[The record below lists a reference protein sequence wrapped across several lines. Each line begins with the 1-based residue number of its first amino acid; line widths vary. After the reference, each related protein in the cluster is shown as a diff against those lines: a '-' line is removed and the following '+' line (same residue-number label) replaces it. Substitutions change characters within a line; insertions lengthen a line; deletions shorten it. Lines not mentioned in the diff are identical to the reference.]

1 MDAAETVAAA
11 ASSAAAA
18 SILPQEPTGLA
29 QDLAGPAPNLA
40 GLPQNLAALPQDLVF
55 VDLETTGGNAA
66 YHRITEV
73 GIVRMERGEVV
84 EEWSSLINPECRIPP
99 YIESFTGITNEMV
112 AGAPRFADIAALL
125 LEKLRGPVFVAH
137 NARFDYS
144 FLRTEFR
151 RLDVHFSASVLCT
164 VKLSRRLFPEYPR
177 HNLDAVMERHQLTC
191 TARHRALGDARVLG
205 DFWAKLRGAIAEE
218 KLAAAAQIVIG
229 ANKLPAHL
237 PPGLADELPEGPGV
251 YRLFG
256 DGDVLLYVGKS
267 HCLRARVLGHF
278 TTEPSDAKEQK
289 KAQQTRRIDWIETAG
304 DLGAQLKEADWIKV
318 QKPLYNRRVKPQSDS
333 YTLKT
338 RNPARGV
345 QLVPIA
351 ELDPA
356 ELTACFGVFHS
367 QKDGRKALTDIA
379 RAHSLCLKI
388 LGLEEGDFGAA
399 PPSRGADSRVERGT
413 HTQVERVAAIEV
425 ERGAGSCVAYQ
436 LGKCKGACVGKEPL
450 LLHNAR
456 LQIALSALKL
466 KSWPFPGRVA
476 LKEGG
481 FQGGGSRGSG
491 WQDGRCEYHV
501 LDHWAY
507 LGTARSEEELAE
519 LQAKDAHAAFDVD
532 VYRIVVRYLAKN
544 PKIEWHD
551 LRDSARRPAVSR

>member
-1 MDAAETVAAA
+1 MDAAETIAAAAPAA
-11 ASSAAAA
+11 ASS
-18 SILPQEPTGLA
+18 ILPKESLSQES
-29 QDLAGPAPNLA
+29 AG
-40 GLPQNLAALPQDLVF
+40 LPQDLVF

-84 EEWSSLINPECRIPP
+84 EEWSSLVNPECHIPA
-99 YIESFTGITNEMV
+99 YIESFTGISNEMV
-112 AGAPRFADIAALL
+112 AGAPRFADIAALV

-137 NARFDYS
+137 NARFDYA

-151 RLDVHFSASVLCT
+151 RLDVQFSARVLCT

-205 DFWAKLRGAIAEE
+205 DFWAKLRGEVAEE

-237 PPGLADELPEGPGV
+237 PPGMADELPEGPGV

-256 DGDVLLYVGKS
+256 DDDVLLYIGKS
-267 HCLRARVLGHF
+267 HSLRTRVLGHF
-278 TTEPSDAKEQK
+278 TAEHSDAKEQK
-289 KAQQTRRIDWIETAG
+289 KARQTRRIDWIETAG
-304 DLGAQLKEADWIKV
+304 DLGAQLKEAEWIKA
-318 QKPLYNRRVKPQSDS
+318 QMPLYNKRVKPQADS
-333 YTLKT
+333 FTMKT
-338 RNPARGV
+338 RGPTPGV
-345 QLVPIA
+345 QLVPIVD
-351 ELDPA
+351 LDPA
-356 ELTACFGVFHS
+356 ELTGCFGVFHS

-388 LGLEEGDFGAA
+388 LGLEDGDSAAA
-399 PPSRGADSRVERGT
+399 PGRGPD
-413 HTQVERVAAIEV
+413 TQVERS
-425 ERGAGSCVAYQ
+425 AGSCVAYQ
-436 LGKCKGACVGKEPL
+436 LGKCKGACMGKEPL
-450 LLHNAR
+450 MLHNAR
-456 LQIALSALKL
+456 LLMALSALKL

-481 FQGGGSRGSG
+481 CQGGGPGSQDGGSRERG
-491 WQDGRCEYHV
+491 WPDGRCEYHV
-501 LDHWAY
+501 LDHWVY

-519 LQAKDAHAAFDVD
+519 LQAKDAHATFDVD

-544 PKIEWHD
+544 PKIQWHD
-551 LRDSARRPAVSR
+551 LRDSTIRP